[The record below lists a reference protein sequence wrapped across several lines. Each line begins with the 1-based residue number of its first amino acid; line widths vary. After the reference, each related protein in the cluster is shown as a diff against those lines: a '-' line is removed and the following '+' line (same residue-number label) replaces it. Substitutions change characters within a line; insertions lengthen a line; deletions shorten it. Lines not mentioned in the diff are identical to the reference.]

1 MAKGQ
6 GCTLQIPLSALQPWS
21 RGTRQQGC
29 RNTVQGKRLFA
40 ELCEGQSSEQ
50 QLRPW
55 YPGMTQPHAPEC
67 QVQRPDRT
75 TYPLQALQQMKL
87 TKRTLIHFFSHF
99 LPSFLLLLPLSVS
112 GGPVWK
118 KLSFYDA
125 ISGTRWGPDSADNLT
140 NGQEQ
145 LVFLLTVHV
154 LVNTDPQGI
163 LSNHAAMPS
172 FSDPHTHASTCFT
185 RHWTHTSQ
193 TNYLTTLSP
202 KEDSDHFKCSSLLIS
217 HRHATAW

>member
-1 MAKGQ
+1 MERYPVQALHKTVSPFWAADQHQQTGAQLFTVLESMAKGQ

-21 RGTRQQGC
+21 RGTRQHGC
-29 RNTVQGKRLFA
+29 RNTVRGKRLFA

-55 YPGMTQPHAPEC
+55 YPGMTRPHAPEC

-125 ISGTRWGPDSADNLT
+125 ISGTR
-140 NGQEQ
+140 
-145 LVFLLTVHV
+145 
-154 LVNTDPQGI
+154 
-163 LSNHAAMPS
+163 
-172 FSDPHTHASTCFT
+172 
-185 RHWTHTSQ
+185 
-193 TNYLTTLSP
+193 
-202 KEDSDHFKCSSLLIS
+202 
-217 HRHATAW
+217 